1 MSSPEITKTDTEIVI
16 KFPKHSDLDIKFY
29 NPEIIQSLGF
39 VGATVHLDTLETPGE
54 QQTGGGLLDYEST
67 PEQPVESLSYPY
79 RYFAYMF
86 RSINPT
92 RKEEPKEEPVKPKEE
107 TQPSGLMGTI
117 MSLTSGEKKSQPEP
131 TPSAGFFSMFLNKK
145 DLTKNATVVKET
157 TIVEPT
163 NGLAVSSSLPS
174 EETPTKEEPSL
185 MDSLFTPSSVTT
197 TPSPIASP
205 EETPIK
211 ETSLM
216 DSLFPPSSVTTTP
229 SPIASPEETPTKE
242 EPSLMDSL
250 FPSSSV
256 TTTPSPIA
264 SPEETP
270 TKETSLMDSPV
281 PSSVAESP
289 SIMTEEP
296 PDVVSSSIPD
306 PVVSSVPETP
316 TEPPFPVPFAP
327 VVTPLSAKWV
337 IHIPL
342 ASNPV
347 DEVDGIAETDNAAF
361 DDVLV
366 FAQMEARNGIY
377 VRGEFID
384 VLGKSIKI
392 GSVEQLSSGEN
403 NRTIK
408 EYLSGRTLL
417 EGTKMQKYSML
428 MNE

>member
-1 MSSPEITKTDTEIVI
+1 LHLLYLSVHLLYYNMSSPEITKTDTEIVI

-54 QQTGGGLLDYEST
+54 QQTGGGLLDYEPT

-86 RSINPT
+86 GSFNPMA
-92 RKEEPKEEPVKPKEE
+92 RKEPVKDEPKEE
-107 TQPSGLMGTI
+107 TQPSGFMGTI
-117 MSLTSGEKKSQPEP
+117 MSLTSGEKKSEPTTETEP
-131 TPSAGFFSMFLNKK
+131 TPASESGFFSMFLNTNKN

-157 TIVEPT
+157 TIIEPT

-174 EETPTKEEPSL
+174 EETPNKEEPSL
-185 MDSLFTPSSVTT
+185 VDSLFPEEPPT
-197 TPSPIASP
+197 TPSP
-205 EETPIK
+205 EETPNK

-216 DSLFPPSSVTTTP
+216 DSLFPEEPPTIP
-229 SPIASPEETPTKE
+229 SPEETPN
-242 EPSLMDSL
+242 
-250 FPSSSV
+250 
-256 TTTPSPIA
+256 
-264 SPEETP
+264 
-270 TKETSLMDSPV
+270 KETSLVDS
-281 PSSVAESP
+281 SSVAESP
-289 SIMTEEP
+289 SIITEEP
-296 PDVVSSSIPD
+296 PEQQQESESVTIPD
-306 PVVSSVPETP
+306 PVVSSVPETL

-337 IHIPL
+337 IHIPI

-347 DEVDGIAETDNAAF
+347 DEVDGVAETDNAAF
-361 DDVLV
+361 EDVLV

-392 GSVEQLSSGEN
+392 GSVEQLSSGEK

>member
-1 MSSPEITKTDTEIVI
+1 
-16 KFPKHSDLDIKFY
+16 
-29 NPEIIQSLGF
+29 
-39 VGATVHLDTLETPGE
+39 
-54 QQTGGGLLDYEST
+54 
-67 PEQPVESLSYPY
+67 
-79 RYFAYMF
+79 
-86 RSINPT
+86 
-92 RKEEPKEEPVKPKEE
+92 
-107 TQPSGLMGTI
+107 
-117 MSLTSGEKKSQPEP
+117 
-131 TPSAGFFSMFLNKK
+131 
-145 DLTKNATVVKET
+145 
-157 TIVEPT
+157 
-163 NGLAVSSSLPS
+163 
-174 EETPTKEEPSL
+174 
-185 MDSLFTPSSVTT
+185 
-197 TPSPIASP
+197 
-205 EETPIK
+205 
-211 ETSLM
+211 
-216 DSLFPPSSVTTTP
+216 
-229 SPIASPEETPTKE
+229 
-242 EPSLMDSL
+242 
-250 FPSSSV
+250 
-256 TTTPSPIA
+256 
-264 SPEETP
+264 
-270 TKETSLMDSPV
+270 
-281 PSSVAESP
+281 
-289 SIMTEEP
+289 MTEEP